1 MVRLVQEAVQQV
13 GGSGGFLDEVV
24 RWEEEHPAAGHAAA
38 FRAGHAAGPEVVLPD
53 GEAVVGV
60 TGQEMVLVF
69 TGGVAAAG
77 AATAGWFWVLYRRA
91 MADLRAAYVDL
102 GVLDGD

>member
-1 MVRLVQEAVQQV
+1 M
-13 GGSGGFLDEVV
+13 
-24 RWEEEHPAAGHAAA
+24 
-38 FRAGHAAGPEVVLPD
+38 LPD

-60 TGQEMVLVF
+60 TGQDAALLV

-77 AATAGWFWVLYRRA
+77 AATATWLFVLYQRA